1 VNAILN
7 TLNSILHILMTLK
20 KVKKKALEDILNKK
34 YKNKLFLPFLCL
46 NYILGKP
53 SKETTVAA

>member
-1 VNAILN
+1 
-7 TLNSILHILMTLK
+7 MTLK